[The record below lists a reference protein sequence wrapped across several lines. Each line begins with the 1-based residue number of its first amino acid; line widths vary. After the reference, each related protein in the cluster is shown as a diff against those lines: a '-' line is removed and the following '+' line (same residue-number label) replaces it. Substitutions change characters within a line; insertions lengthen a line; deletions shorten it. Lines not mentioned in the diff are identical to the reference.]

1 MKSVPVNTCKK
12 GVNVFDVAS
21 SQFLKKLATHLKDK
35 RLVTPKPY
43 TSLVKCSYSNELAP
57 IDPDWFYTKAA
68 AVARQIYVSKSST
81 LGVGS
86 LRRVFAKKARR
97 GVNTNTT
104 SLAGG
109 RIMRDIVQQL
119 RKAGFVEQYKSS
131 EGATFGLLI
140 TKAGRS
146 QMDKIAQALSK
157 SG

>member
-12 GVNVFDVAS
+12 GVNVFDVSTAH
-21 SQFLKKLATHLKDK
+21 FLKKFATHLKEK
-35 RLVTPKPY
+35 RLVTPQPY

-57 IDPDWFYTKAA
+57 LDPDWFYLKSA
-68 AVARQIYVSKSST
+68 AVARQIYVSKSTT

-86 LRRVFAKKARR
+86 LRRLFAKKARR

-109 RIMRDIVQQL
+109 KIVRDIVKQL

-140 TKAGRS
+140 TKLGRS
-146 QMDKIAQALSK
+146 QMDKVAQALSR